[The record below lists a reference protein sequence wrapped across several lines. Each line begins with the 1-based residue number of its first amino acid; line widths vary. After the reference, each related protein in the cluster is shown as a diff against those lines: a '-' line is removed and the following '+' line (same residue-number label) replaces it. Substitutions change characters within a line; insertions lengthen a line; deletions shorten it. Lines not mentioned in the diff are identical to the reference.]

1 MAEITEQAIGNIN
14 TIEANNEIGLQST
27 SSPFCQTFYFEDY
40 YDDKAV
46 KAFIKSVEKLVRTS
60 REYKTYI
67 EELRSSVFALNH
79 DVVLHNITN
88 ADTSLE
94 FHHYPLNL
102 YEIVE
107 TCMLHH
113 IVQNEKFT
121 SFSLAKEIMDLH
133 FKHKIGIVPLSKTN
147 HELTH
152 SGNLFLTTDQIFGDY
167 QSFIDEYEDGLT
179 MEIKN
184 NLALIEKYTKDGVP
198 VDFKGLFK

>member
-1 MAEITEQAIGNIN
+1 MAEITENVIGNIN
-14 TIEANNEIGLQST
+14 TIENETEVGLQSS

-46 KAFIKSVEKLVRTS
+46 KAFIKSVEKLIRTS
-60 REYKTYI
+60 IEYKTYI
-67 EELRSSVFALNH
+67 EELRTSVFELNR

-107 TCMLHH
+107 TCILHH
-113 IVQNEKFT
+113 VVNNEKFT

-147 HELTH
+147 HELAH
-152 SGNLFLTTDQIFGDY
+152 SGNLFISKHQIFGNY
-167 QSFIDEYEDGLT
+167 EKFIEEYGDGLSID
-179 MEIKN
+179 IKN
-184 NLALIEKYTKDGVP
+184 NLALLDKYTEDNVP
-198 VDFKGLFK
+198 IDFKGLFK